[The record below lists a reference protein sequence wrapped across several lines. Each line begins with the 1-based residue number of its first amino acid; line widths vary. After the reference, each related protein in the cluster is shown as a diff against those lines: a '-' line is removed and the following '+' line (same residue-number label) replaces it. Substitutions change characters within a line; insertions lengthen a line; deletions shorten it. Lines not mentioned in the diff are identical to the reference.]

1 MLDCISCL
9 CSISSQHIVNP
20 IILIQIISDI
30 LKANKKPTTWQQVP
44 FWKWMDKTYAISCY
58 IESWETLRPE
68 EISEISQKEP
78 SVALENELSSLS
90 THRSTRIKPNHQSLQ
105 ALRSFQVASGVL
117 QSSVSRVMWTETMSQ
132 PPTLGWQTKDTEDFA
147 QIYPKRPTKG
157 SNKTC
162 HILGSATVQDVA
174 TSELWRQDISTEGVR
189 NFAFMHLNLSHGKKR
204 SSA

>member
-1 MLDCISCL
+1 MLYW
-9 CSISSQHIVNP
+9 
-20 IILIQIISDI
+20 ILGNLEAWGQ
-30 LKANKKPTTWQQVP
+30 
-44 FWKWMDKTYAISCY
+44 
-58 IESWETLRPE
+58 
-68 EISEISQKEP
+68 ISEISQKEP

-174 TSELWRQDISTEGVR
+174 TSELWRQNISTEGVR
-189 NFAFMHLNLSHGKKR
+189 NFAFMHLNLSHGKKKVLCIRKSFDCIDLPWPTLPSFLPHHINLFDGYR
-204 SSA
+204 SGCRMPILHQCEKTETNI